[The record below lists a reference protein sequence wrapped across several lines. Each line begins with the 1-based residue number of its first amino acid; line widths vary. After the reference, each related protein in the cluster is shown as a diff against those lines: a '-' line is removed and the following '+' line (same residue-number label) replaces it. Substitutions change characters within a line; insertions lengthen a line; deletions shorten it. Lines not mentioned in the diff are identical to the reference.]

1 MISDAYRLK
10 YTFGVDFG
18 TSYVKYGPI
27 TLNEPRVTQTRG
39 LFLRDLPESVKMRIP
54 PEILSRGLVVGD
66 EEVRKYLSSVRDVQ
80 RNLKYP
86 LKDGIAKRD
95 DEDAWRVLKELAR
108 FSLAQFPQADPD
120 FEGWLISIA
129 LSALAP
135 DYMYKEFFD
144 IYTELAQEFKI
155 YAVTILPQPL
165 AVAIAE
171 NAVNCIIV
179 EGGHGNIQIA
189 PISFALI
196 REGLVALNRGGAEAN
211 AITRE
216 ILKDIGYSDIA
227 REEYAVEMVKRAVGL
242 VPKNLKEAIRTA
254 KSNPDR
260 FVAKVRL
267 SPVVE
272 VEIPREYAWTRFLIG
287 EIVFDPNHE
296 EIKSYIEQSRLH
308 IENAVIGDVTL
319 YGEMDV
325 ATAVITSLR
334 NVSVEIQERVASQI
348 ILSGGA
354 FSWRVPPGLEDV
366 AVNSVTRVKIALEE
380 KNPVLASRVNVR
392 LVAEPQ
398 YSVWRGAVIYGYAL
412 PLSLEWSDSTK
423 EGWYFIKGRSQ

>member
-1 MISDAYRLK
+1 VISDEYRLK
-10 YTFGVDFG
+10 YTFGVDYG
-18 TSYVKYGPI
+18 TSYVKFGPI
-27 TLNEPRVTQTRG
+27 TLNEPRVVQTRG

-54 PEILSRGLVVGD
+54 PEVLTRGLVVGD
-66 EEVRKYLSSVRDVQ
+66 EEVRRFLSSVRDVQ

-86 LKDGIAKRD
+86 LKDGVAKRD

-108 FSLAQFPQADPD
+108 YTLANFPVGDPG
-120 FEGWLISIA
+120 FKGWIISIA

-135 DYMYKEFFD
+135 DYMYRSFFD
-144 IYTELAQEFKI
+144 IYTELAEEFKI
-155 YAVTILPQPL
+155 LAVTIFPQPL

-179 EGGHGNIQIA
+179 EGGHGNIQVA

-196 REGLVALNRGGAEAN
+196 REGLVALNRGGAESN

-216 ILKDIGYSDIA
+216 ILKDMGYSDIA
-227 REEYAVEMVKRAVGL
+227 REEYAVELVKRSVGL
-242 VPKNLKEAIRTA
+242 VPRNLKEAIRHA
-254 KSNPDR
+254 KSNPDK
-260 FVAKVRL
+260 FTTKVRL

-272 VEIPREYAWTRFLIG
+272 VEFPKEYAWTRFLIG

-296 EIKSYIEQSRLH
+296 EIRSYIEQSRLL
-308 IENAVIGDVTL
+308 IENAVVGDVTL
-319 YGEMDV
+319 YGEMDI
-325 ATAVITSLR
+325 ATAIVTSLR

-366 AVNSVTRVKIALEE
+366 AVDSVGRVKIALEE
-380 KNPVLASRVNVR
+380 RNPVLASKVGIR
-392 LVAEPQ
+392 LVTEPQ

-412 PLSLEWSDSTK
+412 PLGLEWSDSTK
-423 EGWYFIKGRSQ
+423 EGWYYIKKLE

>member
-1 MISDAYRLK
+1 VISDAYRLK

-27 TLNEPRVTQTRG
+27 VLNEPRVAQTRG

-54 PEILSRGLVVGD
+54 PEVLSRGLVVGD
-66 EEVRKYLSSVRDVQ
+66 EEVRRYLSSVRDVQ

-86 LKDGIAKRD
+86 LKDGIARRD

-108 FSLAQFPQADPD
+108 YTLAQFPVSDPE
-120 FEGWLISIA
+120 FRGWLVSIA

-135 DYMYKEFFD
+135 DYMYKAFFD
-144 IYTELAQEFKI
+144 IYTELAGEHRLH
-155 YAVTILPQPL
+155 AVTILPQPL

-227 REEYAVEMVKRAVGL
+227 REEYAVEVVKRAVGL
-242 VPKNLKEAIRTA
+242 VPRNLKEAIKAA
-254 KSNPDR
+254 KANPDR

-325 ATAVITSLR
+325 ATAIITSLR
-334 NVSVEIQERVASQI
+334 SVSVEIQDRVASQI

-366 AVNSVTRVKIALEE
+366 AVDSVGRMKMALEE
-380 KNPVLASRVNVR
+380 RNPVLASRVNVR
-392 LVAEPQ
+392 LVVEPQ

-412 PLSLEWSDSTK
+412 PLTLEWSDSTK
-423 EGWYFIKGRSQ
+423 EGWYFVGGR

>member
-1 MISDAYRLK
+1 MITDAYRLK
-10 YTFGVDFG
+10 YTFGVDYG

-27 TLNEPRVTQTRG
+27 TLNEPRVVQTRG

-54 PEILSRGLVVGD
+54 PDILSRGLVVGD

-86 LKDGIAKRD
+86 LRDGIARRD

-108 FSLAQFPQADPD
+108 YTLAQFPVSDPE
-120 FEGWLISIA
+120 FKGWIVSIA

-135 DYMYKEFFD
+135 DYMYKSFFD
-144 IYTELAQEFKI
+144 IYTELSNEYNI

-179 EGGHGNIQIA
+179 EGGHGNIQVA

-216 ILKDIGYSDIA
+216 ILKDMGYSDIA
-227 REEYAVEMVKRAVGL
+227 REEYAVEVVKRAVGL
-242 VPKNLKEAIRTA
+242 VPRNLKEAIRAA
-254 KSNPDR
+254 KSSPDR

-272 VEIPREYAWTRFLIG
+272 VEFPREYAWTRFLIG

-296 EIKSYIEQSRLH
+296 EIKSYIEQSRLS

-319 YGEMDV
+319 YGEMDI
-325 ATAVITSLR
+325 ATAIITSLK

-354 FSWRVPPGLEDV
+354 FSWKVPPGLEDV
-366 AVNSVTRVKIALEE
+366 AVDSVTRVKIALEE
-380 KNPVLASRVNVR
+380 KNPVLASRVNIR
-392 LVAEPQ
+392 LVSEPQ

-412 PLSLEWSDSTK
+412 PLSLEWTDSTR
-423 EGWYFIKGRSQ
+423 EGWYYPKKNI

>member
-10 YTFGVDFG
+10 YTFGIDYG

-27 TLNEPRVTQTRG
+27 TLSEPKMTQTRG

-54 PEILSRGLVVGD
+54 PEVLSRGLVVGD

-86 LKDGIAKRD
+86 LKDGVARRD
-95 DEDAWRVLKELAR
+95 DEDAWKVLKELTRYA
-108 FSLAQFPQADPD
+108 LAQFPVSDPD
-120 FEGWLISIA
+120 FRGWLVSVA

-135 DYMYKEFFD
+135 DYMYKSIFELFAELSAEFN
-144 IYTELAQEFKI
+144 IM
-155 YAVTILPQPL
+155 AVTVLPQPL

-179 EGGHGNIQIA
+179 EGGHGNIQVA
-189 PISFALI
+189 PISFAFI

-216 ILKDIGYSDIA
+216 ILKDMGYSDIA
-227 REEYAVEMVKRAVGL
+227 REEYAVEVVKRAVGL
-242 VPKNLKEAIRTA
+242 VPRNLKEAVRAA
-254 KSNPDR
+254 KSNPDK
-260 FVAKVRL
+260 FVTKVRL

-272 VEIPREYAWTRFLIG
+272 VEFPREYAWTRFLIG

-296 EIKSYIEQSRLH
+296 EIKSYIEQSRLR
-308 IENAVIGDVTL
+308 IENAVVGDVTL

-325 ATAVITSLR
+325 ASAIITSLR
-334 NVSVEIQERVASQI
+334 NVSVEIQERVASNV

-354 FSWRVPPGLEDV
+354 FNWRVPPGMEDV
-366 AVNSVTRVKIALEE
+366 AADSVTRLMIALQE
-380 KNPVLASRVNVR
+380 KNPVLASKVNIR
-392 LVAEPQ
+392 LVSEPQ

-412 PLSLEWSDSTK
+412 PLSLEWSDASK
-423 EGWYFIKGRSQ
+423 EGWYYIKKST

>member
-1 MISDAYRLK
+1 
-10 YTFGVDFG
+10 
-18 TSYVKYGPI
+18 VKYGPI
-27 TLNEPRVTQTRG
+27 VLNEPRVAQTRG

-54 PEILSRGLVVGD
+54 PEVLSRGLVVGD
-66 EEVRKYLSSVRDVQ
+66 EEVRRYLSSVRDVQ

-86 LKDGIAKRD
+86 LKDGIARRD

-108 FSLAQFPQADPD
+108 YTLAQFPVSDPE
-120 FEGWLISIA
+120 FRGWLVSIA

-135 DYMYKEFFD
+135 DYMYKAFFD
-144 IYTELAQEFKI
+144 IYTELAGEHRLH
-155 YAVTILPQPL
+155 AVTILPQPL

-227 REEYAVEMVKRAVGL
+227 REEYAVEVVKRAVGL
-242 VPKNLKEAIRTA
+242 VPRNLKEAIKAA
-254 KSNPDR
+254 KANPDR

-325 ATAVITSLR
+325 ATAIIASLR
-334 NVSVEIQERVASQI
+334 SVSVEIQDRVASQI

-354 FSWRVPPGLEDV
+354 FSWRAPPGLEDV
-366 AVNSVTRVKIALEE
+366 AVDTRG
-380 KNPVLASRVNVR
+380 PV
-392 LVAEPQ
+392 
-398 YSVWRGAVIYGYAL
+398 
-412 PLSLEWSDSTK
+412 
-423 EGWYFIKGRSQ
+423 

>member
-1 MISDAYRLK
+1 MISDEYRLK

-18 TSYVKYGPI
+18 TSYVKFGPI
-27 TLNEPRVTQTRG
+27 TLNEPKVVQTRG

-54 PEILSRGLVVGD
+54 PDILSRGLVVGD
-66 EEVRKYLSSVRDVQ
+66 EEVRRYLSSVRDVQ

-86 LKDGIAKRD
+86 LKDGVAKRD

-108 FSLAQFPQADPD
+108 YTLANFPVGDPG
-120 FEGWLISIA
+120 FKGWLISIS

-135 DYMYKEFFD
+135 DYMYKSFFD
-144 IYTELAQEFKI
+144 IYTELAEEFKI
-155 YAVTILPQPL
+155 LAVTIFPQPL

-179 EGGHGNIQIA
+179 EGGHGNIQVA

-216 ILKDIGYSDIA
+216 ILKDMGYSDIA
-227 REEYAVEMVKRAVGL
+227 REEYAVELVKRSVGL
-242 VPKNLKEAIRTA
+242 VPRNLKEAIRYA
-254 KSNPDR
+254 KSHPEK
-260 FVAKVRL
+260 FTAKVRL

-272 VEIPREYAWTRFLIG
+272 VEFPKEYAWTRFLIG

-319 YGEMDV
+319 YGEMDI
-325 ATAVITSLR
+325 ATAIITSLR
-334 NVSVEIQERVASQI
+334 NVSVEIQDRVASQI

-354 FSWRVPPGLEDV
+354 FSWRVPQGLEDV
-366 AVNSVTRVKIALEE
+366 AVDSVGRVRVALEE
-380 KNPVLASRVNVR
+380 RNPLLASRVGVR

-412 PLSLEWSDSTK
+412 PLSLEWSDSAR
-423 EGWYFIKGRSQ
+423 EGWYYIKRPQ

>member
-1 MISDAYRLK
+1 VGVISDAYRLK

-27 TLNEPRVTQTRG
+27 TLNEPKMVQTRG

-54 PEILSRGLVVGD
+54 PDVLARGLVVGD

-86 LKDGIAKRD
+86 LKDGVARRD
-95 DEDAWRVLKELAR
+95 DEEAWRVLKELAR
-108 FSLAQFPQADPD
+108 YTLAQFPVSDPE
-120 FEGWLISIA
+120 FAGWLVAVA

-135 DYMYKEFFD
+135 DYMYKAIFD
-144 IYTELAQEFKI
+144 IYDELASEFKI

-171 NAVNCIIV
+171 NAVNCVIV
-179 EGGHGNIQIA
+179 EGGHGNIQVA

-227 REEYAVEMVKRAVGL
+227 REEYAVEVVKRAVGL
-242 VPKNLKEAIRTA
+242 VPRRLKEAIRAA
-254 KSNPDR
+254 KSDPDR
-260 FVAKVRL
+260 FVTKVRL

-296 EIKSYIEQSRLH
+296 EIKSYIEQSRLR

-325 ATAVITSLR
+325 ASAIITSLR

-354 FSWRVPPGLEDV
+354 FSWRVPPGMEDV
-366 AVNSVTRVKIALEE
+366 AADSVTRVKIALEE
-380 KNPVLASRVNVR
+380 KSPALASKVEVR
-392 LVAEPQ
+392 LVSEPQ

-412 PLSLEWSDSTK
+412 PLSLEWSDTTR
-423 EGWYFIKGRSQ
+423 EGWRFPRR

>member
-1 MISDAYRLK
+1 VISDAYRLK

-27 TLNEPRVTQTRG
+27 VLNEPRVAQTRG

-54 PEILSRGLVVGD
+54 PEVLSRGLVVGD
-66 EEVRKYLSSVRDVQ
+66 EEVRRYLSSVRDVQ

-86 LKDGIAKRD
+86 LKDGIARRD

-108 FSLAQFPQADPD
+108 YTLAQFPVSDPE
-120 FEGWLISIA
+120 FRGWLVSIA

-135 DYMYKEFFD
+135 DYMYKAFFD
-144 IYTELAQEFKI
+144 IYTELAGELRLH
-155 YAVTILPQPL
+155 AVTILPQPL

-227 REEYAVEMVKRAVGL
+227 REEYAVEVVKRAVGL
-242 VPKNLKEAIRTA
+242 VPWNLKEAI
-254 KSNPDR
+254 K
-260 FVAKVRL
+260 VAKANPSI

-325 ATAVITSLR
+325 ATAIITSLR
-334 NVSVEIQERVASQI
+334 SVSVEIQDRVASQI

-366 AVNSVTRVKIALEE
+366 AVDSVGRMKMALEE
-380 KNPVLASRVNVR
+380 RNPVLASRVNVR

-412 PLSLEWSDSTK
+412 PLTLEWSDSTK
-423 EGWYFIKGRSQ
+423 EGWYFVGGR